1 MASQKNR
8 IGVSRLH
15 RGMPSLGQLEAGL
28 RGKRLLG
35 RLLKVHGPPTKR
47 GLQIAD
53 GYVRLVEKAVLEYE
67 DSRTSLTAFL
77 QKGVA
82 DAWFRAQDHLESCIQ
97 STHRAISYLDQLRRL
112 GFRKPDGTPF
122 VPRPRDLE
130 VLGAPVRTQ
139 IRRVRDAIEHLDE
152 DIIRGAIPEDDDV
165 GIRLSFEAATL
176 AGFQIL
182 YVDLAK
188 WIKALHRFALPLSRV
203 QLQVRP
209 PSLGRRRRSSSA
221 APKARRRTAGLSAS

>member
-1 MASQKNR
+1 MPSQRNR

-15 RGMPSLGQLEAGL
+15 RGMPSLGQLEVGL
-28 RGKRLLG
+28 RGKRQLG
-35 RLLKVHGPPTKR
+35 RLLKVHGPPTTR

-67 DSRTSLTAFL
+67 ASRTSLTAFL
-77 QKGVA
+77 QKGSV
-82 DAWFRAQDHLESCIQ
+82 DALFRAQDHLESCIQ

-122 VPRPRDLE
+122 VPRPRDLD
-130 VLGAPVRTQ
+130 VLRASVRSK

-165 GIRLSFEAATL
+165 GIRVTFESARL
-176 AGFQIL
+176 AGFEIL
-182 YVDLAK
+182 YVDLAS
-188 WIKALHRFALPLSRV
+188 WIKSLHQFALPLSRV
-203 QLQVRP
+203 ELQVQP
-209 PSLGRRRRSSSA
+209 APMGRRRRPSSVSI
-221 APKARRRTAGLSAS
+221 KARR